1 MNHIVTDFL
10 SNIRPGELQ
19 SHQRMAVVPLVGPSG
34 GPAYLTLAEAYEQGV
49 ITVSEINEDGSVP
62 ELRVEN
68 VADLPILLLDGEEL
82 AGARQNR
89 VLNTT
94 ILLQK
99 QSKTVVPVSCTEQG
113 RWAYTSPAFRDS
125 EVVMSPRLR
134 CTKTR
139 TVSESLARGRQ
150 YRADQ
155 VAIWNDVEDL
165 HRRAQTQSATMA
177 MRDVHESR
185 RSSLTDYM
193 DAFPLVEGQTGL
205 LVMIDGIAVGMDIL
219 SRADAFTHLG
229 PKLIQSYAMEALVG
243 TPRSRRKPS
252 MKTAEAF
259 LNTAAGSQGRVYKSV
274 GHGED
279 MRFTGGQA
287 LGSALVYRQR
297 VIHAAFFPAAGNPQ
311 ENTMRG
317 PSHRRRFRS

>member
-10 SNIRPGELQ
+10 SHLSPGKLQ
-19 SHQRMAVVPLVGPSG
+19 SHQRMAVMPLIGPSG

-99 QSKTVVPVSCTEQG
+99 QSQTVIPVSCTEQG

-134 CTKTR
+134 GTKAR
-139 TVSESLARGRQ
+139 TVSESLAHGRQ

-155 VAIWNDVEDL
+155 VAVWNDVEDL
-165 HRRAQTQSATMA
+165 HRRAQTHSPTMA

-185 RSSLTDYM
+185 RSSLTEYM

-205 LVMIDGIAVGMDIL
+205 LVMIDGEVAGMDVL
-219 SRADAFTHLG
+219 SRADAFSHLG
-229 PKLIQSYAMEALVG
+229 TKLIQSYAMEALLG
-243 TPRSRRKPS
+243 TPRSKQKPS
-252 MKTAEAF
+252 MKTAKGF
-259 LNTAAGSQGRVYKSV
+259 LKTIAATQGRAYKSV

-279 MRFTGGQA
+279 IRFTGGQA

-297 VIHAAFFPAAGNPQ
+297 VIHAAFFPAVGNPQ
-311 ENTMRG
+311 KDTMRG
-317 PSHRRRFRS
+317 PSQRRRFRS

>member
-10 SNIRPGELQ
+10 SHIRPGELQ
-19 SHQRMAVVPLVGPSG
+19 SHQRMAVVPLIGPSG
-34 GPAYLTLAEAYEQGV
+34 GPAYLTLAEAYGQGV
-49 ITVSEINEDGSVP
+49 ITVSEINEHGSVP

-94 ILLQK
+94 ILIQK
-99 QSKTVVPVSCTEQG
+99 QSQTVIPVSCTEQG

-134 CTKTR
+134 GTKAR
-139 TVSESLARGRQ
+139 TVSDSLAHGRQ

-155 VAIWNDVEDL
+155 VAVWNDVEDL
-165 HRRAQTQSATMA
+165 HRRAQTLSPTMA

-185 RSSLTDYM
+185 RSSLTEYM

-205 LVMIDGIAVGMDIL
+205 LVMIDGEVVGMDVL
-219 SRADAFTHLG
+219 SRADAFSHLG
-229 PKLIQSYAMEALVG
+229 TKLIQSYAMEALLG
-243 TPRSRRKPS
+243 TPRSKQKPS
-252 MKTAEAF
+252 IKTAKGF
-259 LNTAAGSQGRVYKSV
+259 LQTVAALQGRAYKSV
-274 GHGED
+274 GHGQD
-279 MRFTGGQA
+279 LRFTGGQA

-297 VIHAAFFPAAGNPQ
+297 VIHAAFFPTVGNPQ
-311 ENTMRG
+311 EDTMRG
-317 PSHRRRFRS
+317 PSQRRRFRS